1 MPKTQPAVKDD
12 MVECTAK
19 IRSLIT
25 LFFNAVYKGD
35 LKIVQKLHKH
45 LRMDLDNFSSDEGMT
60 ALQIACDRGHENVA
74 EWLIYEAKADLN
86 APDMINDS
94 RAIHYAVKGY
104 NNVKVKEG
112 KKPIKLILC
121 ASFRCWIEILIML
134 IEKGTDLD
142 VRTDSGTTTLLIAV
156 SNQFTECS
164 RLLIH
169 AGCGLNF
176 KVLYSLALL
185 YTSSLYSVI

>member
-1 MPKTQPAVKDD
+1 MPKTQPAGKDD

-25 LFFNAVYKGD
+25 LFFNAVSKGD

-45 LRMDLDNFSSDEGMT
+45 LRMDLDDFWSDEGMT
-60 ALQIACDRGHENVA
+60 ALQIACERGHENVA

-104 NNVKVKEG
+104 DNVKQKER
-112 KKPIKLILC
+112 KKKTLKFFLRTI
-121 ASFRCWIEILIML
+121 FRCWIEILIML
-134 IEKGTDLD
+134 IEKGADLD
-142 VRTDSGTTTLLIAV
+142 VRTDSGTTALHMAV

-169 AGCGLNF
+169 AGCGFNF
-176 KVLYSLALL
+176 KVIYSLA
-185 YTSSLYSVI
+185 I